1 MFTAIED
8 EKPQTKH
15 VVSLRCYFV
24 HFGGIVSAT
33 DVNDFKSKFAPK
45 KWKQKFQELV
55 GVGTSLEHNHEC
67 YVKGAECQ
75 GDPKAIFRFVSAV
88 KASSKVIKAMVL
100 KHEANDAYKNLP
112 PNEKYDGHVGD
123 VGDTATHL
131 LKNYSATVGPVK
143 GKSTVIAAEYV
154 VVRTILEL
162 CGAGLI
168 DLDSDLGIGH
178 SLGVN
183 RKSLC
188 FFFLCFCASD
198 YTWSHAK
205 RRISSM
211 RIDTAIEVKWKSSSS
226 GGVVEAHTC
235 PCATHI
241 GQVSCCDAAQL
252 VTIKVGAA
260 GIGQNGRSATF
271 YKKLKAPEVTEV
283 VARHFPLIH
292 GSFMPLLGRKKEVAG
307 ASDRRKYRRGVP
319 VITPMSF
326 TYKKE
331 VTEVKQQRSTPKK
344 KTGSWQ
350 AHRDP
355 HSWVLVPTSKEIEN
369 EWPPPRD

>member
-1 MFTAIED
+1 MLAAIED

-112 PNEKYDGHVGD
+112 PNEKYGGHVGG

-131 LKNYSATVGPVK
+131 LKNHSATVGPVK

-188 FFFLCFCASD
+188 FF
-198 YTWSHAK
+198 
-205 RRISSM
+205 
-211 RIDTAIEVKWKSSSS
+211 
-226 GGVVEAHTC
+226 
-235 PCATHI
+235 
-241 GQVSCCDAAQL
+241 
-252 VTIKVGAA
+252 
-260 GIGQNGRSATF
+260 
-271 YKKLKAPEVTEV
+271 
-283 VARHFPLIH
+283 
-292 GSFMPLLGRKKEVAG
+292 
-307 ASDRRKYRRGVP
+307 
-319 VITPMSF
+319 
-326 TYKKE
+326 
-331 VTEVKQQRSTPKK
+331 
-344 KTGSWQ
+344 
-350 AHRDP
+350 
-355 HSWVLVPTSKEIEN
+355 
-369 EWPPPRD
+369 